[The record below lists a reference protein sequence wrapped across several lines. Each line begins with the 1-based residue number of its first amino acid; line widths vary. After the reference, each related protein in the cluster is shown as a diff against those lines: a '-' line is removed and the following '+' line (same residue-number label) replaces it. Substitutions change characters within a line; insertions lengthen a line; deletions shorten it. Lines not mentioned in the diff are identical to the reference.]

1 MKESGWKKAFQANGS
16 LEKAGV
22 AILKQ
27 NGLFILLLLLL
38 ILFYFLTLQYC
49 IGFAIYQHESTTGI
63 HMFPILN
70 SPPSSLPIQSLF

>member
-27 NGLFILLLLLL
+27 NGLYFLFYYYYYFFNL
-38 ILFYFLTLQYC
+38 ILF
-49 IGFAIYQHESTTGI
+49 
-63 HMFPILN
+63 LN
-70 SPPSSLPIQSLF
+70 FT